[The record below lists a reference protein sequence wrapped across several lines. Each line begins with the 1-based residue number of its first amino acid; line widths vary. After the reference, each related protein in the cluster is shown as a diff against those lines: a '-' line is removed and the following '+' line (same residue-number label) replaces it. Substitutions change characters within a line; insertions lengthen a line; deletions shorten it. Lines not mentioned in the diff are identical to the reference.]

1 MLKPKYSTFPDHAS
15 EASHPLA
22 RASVVSKL
30 AFSWVQPL
38 LALGNQRQLQPDD
51 IWSIR
56 DDDKAAPLARQFA
69 TAYAR
74 HDHRVLRALASLY
87 WRDVAWLG
95 FLQLV
100 SVACDLYGP
109 GYVLGNV
116 ILALEASTF
125 DFQHVLVLATSLFV
139 LSAVNV
145 FVKTHNDYLSSIVG
159 LRVSAALQSTLFA
172 KSLRLSADATKA
184 KSSGEIANV
193 FASDV
198 ATTMTFATFV
208 GYAAFAGLAVIIL
221 ILLVNSNASNKIGS
235 QRRLVSAATDK
246 RMKALNELFGG
257 IQIIKFNTWE
267 AKFQAKVDALRQE
280 ELDTL
285 WVFYLKVMIFITLAN
300 TTTILVTL
308 AVFATYVLVLHQPLT
323 VGIAFS
329 SMALLKYLQ
338 TCTGRVVATWT
349 SLIQTQVSA
358 QRIHD
363 ILQLDECD
371 PANVQTTVSSSST
384 MAVAIT
390 DGMFTWDK
398 TDPTPLFQ
406 HLHLTIQQG
415 QLAVVHGAVGQG
427 KSSLCS
433 ILLGEMHKLTGHVH
447 VQGSVA
453 YLSQQPWI
461 QNTTIRENIL
471 FGKPYDR
478 RKYAAVVEACALASD
493 LAALPAGDRTEIGQ
507 KG

>member
-1 MLKPKYSTFPDHAS
+1 
-15 EASHPLA
+15 
-22 RASVVSKL
+22 
-30 AFSWVQPL
+30 
-38 LALGNQRQLQPDD
+38 
-51 IWSIR
+51 
-56 DDDKAAPLARQFA
+56 
-69 TAYAR
+69 
-74 HDHRVLRALASLY
+74 
-87 WRDVAWLG
+87 
-95 FLQLV
+95 
-100 SVACDLYGP
+100 
-109 GYVLGNV
+109 
-116 ILALEASTF
+116 
-125 DFQHVLVLATSLFV
+125 
-139 LSAVNV
+139 
-145 FVKTHNDYLSSIVG
+145 
-159 LRVSAALQSTLFA
+159 
-172 KSLRLSADATKA
+172 
-184 KSSGEIANV
+184 
-193 FASDV
+193 
-198 ATTMTFATFV
+198 MTFATVVNTLWLVPVQVMVILVLLFQFV

-257 IQIIKFNTWE
+257 IQIIKFNAWE

-280 ELDTL
+280 EVDTL
-285 WVFYLKVMIFITLAN
+285 WVFYRKVMVFITLAN